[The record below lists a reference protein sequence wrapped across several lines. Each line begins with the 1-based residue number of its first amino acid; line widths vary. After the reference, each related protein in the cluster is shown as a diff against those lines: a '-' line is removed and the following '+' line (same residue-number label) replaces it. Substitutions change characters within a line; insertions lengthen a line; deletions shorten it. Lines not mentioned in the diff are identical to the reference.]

1 MPTLG
6 LIVEPSSTTAAGRSA
21 DRALL
26 ALAAERGYGAL
37 RVSRVTGDV
46 LALGRYHLAPEGAPD
61 VVLDRRLSGGRA
73 AASGSGFVALSLALP
88 HRSALV
94 SDDPHAL
101 RPEQVLNR
109 AVRGVLGALEAGGIA
124 AIYPG
129 RDVVTA
135 GRRAL
140 AVVGFEIDGA
150 GATLV
155 ESLLSMERDQ
165 SLLPHVLDRADRDGV
180 VGAQMALPDDV
191 TSVARERGDAPA
203 FETLVAWLRHGH
215 ETRLGVR
222 FVEEDP
228 PAAPGAGVDPGL
240 RSRVPRPDLDRR
252 GVTATMLGRL
262 EAHCALASDGTLAEV
277 MLVGD
282 FLAPS
287 PTVERLE
294 GALRGCRPAVDDLQQ
309 VIERVVRPPDD
320 FILGIGPL
328 RTVAETIARGAG

>member
-6 LIVEPSSTTAAGRSA
+6 LIVEPSTTTAASRSA
-21 DRALL
+21 DRTLM
-26 ALAAERGYGAL
+26 ALAVERGYGAL
-37 RVSRVTGDV
+37 RISRVAGDV
-46 LALGRYHLAPEGAPD
+46 LALGRYHLAPAGAPG
-61 VVLDRRLSGGRA
+61 VILDRRLSGGRA
-73 AASGSGFVALSLALP
+73 LASGAGFIALSLALP

-101 RPEQVLNR
+101 APEQVLNR

-129 RDVVTA
+129 RDVITA

-140 AVVGFEIDGA
+140 AAVGFEIDGA
-150 GATLV
+150 GGTLV
-155 ESLLSMERDQ
+155 ESVVAMERDQ
-165 SLLPHVLDRADRDGV
+165 SLLPQLLDRADRDGV
-180 VGAQMALPDDV
+180 VGAQMALPDEV
-191 TSVARERGDAPA
+191 TSVARELGDGPTLD
-203 FETLVAWLRHGH
+203 TLVTWVRNGY

-222 FVEEDP
+222 FVEEASP
-228 PAAPGAGVDPGL
+228 RAPGAGVDPGV
-240 RSRVPRPDLDRR
+240 RSRAPRPELDCR

-277 MLVGD
+277 MLAGD

-287 PTVERLE
+287 PTIERLQ
-294 GALRGCRPAVDDLQQ
+294 GALRGCRPTVEDLEAV
-309 VIERVVRPPDD
+309 VERVVRPPDD

-328 RTVAETIARGAG
+328 RTVAETIVRGVG

>member
-6 LIVEPSSTTAAGRSA
+6 LIVEPSTTTAASRSA
-21 DRALL
+21 DRTLL
-26 ALAAERGYGAL
+26 TLAVERGYGAL
-37 RVSRVTGDV
+37 RVSHVAGDV
-46 LALGRYHLAPEGAPD
+46 LALGRYHLAPAGAPG
-61 VVLDRRLSGGRA
+61 VILDRRLSGGRA
-73 AASGSGFVALSLALP
+73 AASGTGFVTLSLALP

-101 RPEQVLNR
+101 SPEQVLNR

-129 RDVVTA
+129 RDVITA

-140 AVVGFEIDGA
+140 ATVGFEIDAA

-155 ESLLSMERDQ
+155 EAVLAMERDQ
-165 SLLPHVLDRADRDGV
+165 SLLPHLLDRADRDGV

-222 FVEEDP
+222 FVDESAP
-228 PAAPGAGVDPGL
+228 RTHAAATDAAV
-240 RSRVPRPDLDRR
+240 RSRAPRADLDRR

-262 EAHCALASDGTLAEV
+262 EAHCALATDGTLADV
-277 MLVGD
+277 MLAGD

-287 PTVERLE
+287 PTVERLQH
-294 GALRGCRPAVDDLQQ
+294 ALRGCRPTIEELHV
-309 VIERVVRPPDD
+309 VVERVVRPPDD

-328 RTVAETIARGAG
+328 RTVAETIARAVG